1 VSLDSLSPDPKRAAT
16 AAIGRAQADLEH
28 AIQQIERL
36 PAVDVHAIAVAAH
49 GLTSFLTI
57 TGAVVD
63 MLIPLV
69 RDHPD
74 RQVGRWLDG
83 LAHATVLM
91 THTVSQLMNSSVSLP
106 ITLHVNEVDVVRL
119 VERACAYYQR
129 KAEEKAVTLRMRPA
143 AGVPEIRTDHV
154 LLAAIADSLLSNA
167 ITQSDPRTAVTV
179 DVRAERDGV
188 LCRVQ
193 DESIG
198 PRIADSVPMFTGSAQ
213 GGLALGY
220 GLAAAKRFVDQLGG
234 EMSRETPAEGGTAIV
249 VWLPRV
255 RSISD

>member
-1 VSLDSLSPDPKRAAT
+1 MPDPKRAAA

-28 AIQQIERL
+28 AVQQIERL
-36 PAVDVHAIAVAAH
+36 PAIDVHTIAVAAH

-74 RQVGRWLDG
+74 REVRRWLDG

-106 ITLHVNEVDVVRL
+106 ITLNVEDVDVVRL

-129 KAEEKAVTLRMRPA
+129 RAEEKAVTLRVHPG
-143 AGVPEIRTDHV
+143 AGVPEIRTDRV

-167 ITQSDPRTAVTV
+167 IAQSDPRTTVTV
-179 DVRAERDGV
+179 EVRAERGGV
-188 LCRVQ
+188 LYRVQ

-198 PRIADSVPMFTGSAQ
+198 PRIADGVPMFTASTQ
-213 GGLALGY
+213 GAPALGY

-234 EMSRETPAEGGTAIV
+234 EMSRQTPAEGGTAIV
-249 VWLPRV
+249 VWLPRI
-255 RSISD
+255 RSITD